1 MATSPLTN
9 LLTNDFWGTPLSH
22 SGSHKS
28 YRPLCSLTFKLNTI
42 WSGLNPYGF
51 HLVNILLHCIATYLF
66 TQLAKSQFSKSKSK
80 AAIIISSL
88 AFALNPIHTEAV
100 AGIVGRADI
109 LAGIFFL
116 SALLTFDQ
124 YQKSMKIKNEGTRP
138 FLIWTVFFATLA
150 MFCKES
156 GITVLGVCLVS
167 LLARKPS
174 KSAILSLV
182 LAIMGLLVLR
192 GQIMGFQPP
201 KFAKADNPVSASKSV
216 ISRFLTLL
224 YLPVFNF
231 WLMLCPN
238 ELSFDWSMDAIPLIN
253 GLGDPRNG
261 LSAVFYGAWM
271 VLSWKQRKVRKEG

>member
-1 MATSPLTN
+1 MVTSLRSATKKPLYN
-9 LLTNDFWGTPLSH
+9 NFL
-22 SGSHKS
+22 
-28 YRPLCSLTFKLNTI
+28 YR
-42 WSGLNPYGF
+42 SGLNPYGF
-51 HLVNILLHCIATYLF
+51 HLVNVLLHCIATFLF
-66 TQLAKSQFSKSKSK
+66 TQLAKSQFSKAKSK
-80 AAIIISSL
+80 AAIISSL
-88 AFALNPIHTEAV
+88 AFALHPIHTEAV

-124 YQKSMKIKNEGTRP
+124 YQKSTNKVKNGQKRP
-138 FLIWTVFFATLA
+138 FLVWTVFLATGA

-156 GITVLGVCLVS
+156 GISVLGVCLVS
-167 LLARKPS
+167 LLARKPC
-174 KSAILSLV
+174 KSAIFSLV
-182 LAIMGLLVLR
+182 LAILGLLVLR

-216 ISRFLTLL
+216 MSRFLTLL

-238 ELSFDWSMDAIPLIN
+238 QLSFDWSMDAIPLIN

-261 LSAVFYGAWM
+261 LSAAFYGAWM
-271 VLSWKQRKVRKEG
+271 VLAWKQRKVRKEG